1 MQIRRR
7 LAIVYAFVGWHC
19 FGVIFYFIM
28 RKQVPED
35 SEEKRASYRL
45 LSGASN
51 MHVYQVTGTTLTSD
65 FDIAYKAK
73 VEEIEKE
80 TREKH

>member
-35 SEEKRASYRL
+35 SEEKSKFGPCRMSI
-45 LSGASN
+45 SN
-51 MHVYQVTGTTLTSD
+51 
-65 FDIAYKAK
+65 FDDANGMSIFRRG
-73 VEEIEKE
+73 IL
-80 TREKH
+80 